1 MKQTINIR
9 MYDKD
14 SPTGVLTPVEA
25 EPWSNPYGVSVFIHK
40 VILESGRAQFNAT
53 EPVTGLCLMHADKKK
68 ELIAQ
73 LEKKFND
80 LCLTDFG
87 RSCVQREFQEL
98 VNENIRF
105 YHLDVPNMEGAKH
118 D

>member
-9 MYDKD
+9 MYDKEIR
-14 SPTGVLTPVEA
+14 TGILTPVEA
-25 EPWSNPYGVSVFIHK
+25 ESWSNPYGVSVFIHK
-40 VILESGRAQFNAT
+40 VILDSGGAQFNAT
-53 EPVTGLCLMHADKKK
+53 EPITGLCFMHADKKK

-80 LCLTDFG
+80 PCLTDFG
-87 RSCVQREFQEL
+87 RACVQREFQEL

-105 YHLDVPNMEGAKH
+105 YHLDVLNPEGANE
-118 D
+118 

>member
-9 MYDKD
+9 MYDKID
-14 SPTGVLTPVEA
+14 PRGVLKPVEA
-25 EPWSNPYGVSVFIHK
+25 EPWINTYGVSVFIHK
-40 VILESGRAQFNAT
+40 VILDSGKIQFNAT

-80 LCLTDFG
+80 PCLTDFG
-87 RSCVQREFQEL
+87 RDCFLNQYKEL

-105 YHLDVPNMEGAKH
+105 YHLDVLNPEGANE
-118 D
+118 